1 MVLPASETDFISF
14 ERRIELSPARIVR
27 TVGIDGTVWWLGW
40 TLGLAHGKKTGG
52 TIYAV
57 PSERFD
63 NLAVVV
69 AGAIK

>member
-1 MVLPASETDFISF
+1 M
-14 ERRIELSPARIVR
+14 ERFGGWGGLW
-27 TVGIDGTVWWLGW
+27 VWH
-40 TLGLAHGKKTGG
+40 TAKKTGG

-57 PSERFD
+57 PSEQFD

>member
-1 MVLPASETDFISF
+1 M
-14 ERRIELSPARIVR
+14 ERFGGWGGLW
-27 TVGIDGTVWWLGW
+27 VWH
-40 TLGLAHGKKTGG
+40 TQKTGG